1 MPQEHY
7 RKEWFQPLSLAPQV
21 TNQGAPVYVHHKTNR
36 LTMGVAA
43 SLPGLVLPDLL
54 LIAQP
59 PEGRDCSNLVLTR
72 YFHSPIPCLPS
83 PHLLLYLLHLLP
95 APLG

>member
-1 MPQEHY
+1 M
-7 RKEWFQPLSLAPQV
+7 

-59 PEGRDCSNLVLTR
+59 PEGRDGSNLVLTR
-72 YFHSPIPCLPS
+72 YLHSPTPS
-83 PHLLLYLLHLLP
+83 WSPQPRLLLYLLRLLP
-95 APLG
+95 APQDDPAGPGPPVCA